1 MNNHERTIYV
11 SSKWV
16 FVRDMKHLESYGDI
30 DKIIE
35 LMNRVNKSD
44 NCAVDIL
51 KKEIKEQ
58 DDEKVIIAL
67 EKILKKIYS
76 S

>member
-1 MNNHERTIYV
+1 MKERFMLAP
-11 SSKWV
+11 SGV

-58 DDEKVIIAL
+58 DDEKVIIAS

>member
-1 MNNHERTIYV
+1 MKERFMLAP
-11 SSKWV
+11 SGV
-16 FVRDMKHLESYGDI
+16 FVRDMKYLESYGDI

-58 DDEKVIIAL
+58 DDEKVIIAS

>member
-1 MNNHERTIYV
+1 MLAP
-11 SSKWV
+11 SGV

-58 DDEKVIIAL
+58 DDEKVIIAS

>member
-11 SSKWV
+11 SSMWV

-58 DDEKVIIAL
+58 DDEKVIIAS